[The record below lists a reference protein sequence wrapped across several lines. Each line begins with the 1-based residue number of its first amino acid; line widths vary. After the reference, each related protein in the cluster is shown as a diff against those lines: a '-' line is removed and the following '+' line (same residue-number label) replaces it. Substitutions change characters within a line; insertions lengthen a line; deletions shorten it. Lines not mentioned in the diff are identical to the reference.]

1 MSHLQPMQHSLDPAD
16 GHLDNVIFGQI
27 NLNDGDDESPGL
39 QPTLEA
45 TMTDKQSTLNYPRGV
60 ASHKDENGRFHVFD
74 LDRNFNDEIIEDEE
88 IVLNPNIQ
96 KSYAFHH
103 GGEDDDNYDDW
114 GYDSDD

>member
-1 MSHLQPMQHSLDPAD
+1 MSQVYRRYKVTKVRDFLENNSNLRD
-16 GHLDNVIFGQI
+16 LVIV
-27 NLNDGDDESPGL
+27 S
-39 QPTLEA
+39 
-45 TMTDKQSTLNYPRGV
+45 
-60 ASHKDENGRFHVFD
+60 KDENGRFHVFD

-88 IVLNPNIQ
+88 IVLNPNMQ